1 MAGRLSRV
9 CVLGLGSIGLP
20 TAAMLASRGV
30 EVIGCDI
37 DPRVVARVNAGRPHV
52 REPDLDRLLA
62 QAVRTGRLRA
72 QGEPAEAEAFLIAV
86 PTPVGRDHA
95 PDLSFVDAAARSI
108 APLLRPG
115 DLVVLESTVPVGT
128 TERIAANLAAA
139 RPDLAFP
146 RYGETPP
153 RGAVHVAHCPER
165 VLPSA
170 ILRELVANDRV
181 LGGLT
186 PACAEKAR
194 ALYATFVTAALLL
207 TDCRTAE
214 LVKLAENAFR
224 DVNLAFANELA
235 AICERLGVDVWRA
248 IALANRHPRVAI
260 LRPGAGVGG
269 HCIPLDPW
277 FLIGAAPDEARLLR
291 TARAVND
298 DQPMRVAARIAA
310 AASSLREP
318 VVACFGLTYK
328 PDVADLRESPALAI
342 VHALAERGGLELFV
356 CDPWVEALPESLAGS
371 CSARL
376 VGPEEALARADVV
389 AFLVPHAAFRGI
401 DPERLAGKRVIDPAG
416 VLAEG

>member
-20 TAAMLASRGV
+20 TAATLASRGV

-37 DPRVVARVNAGRPHV
+37 DPRVVARVNAGKPHV
-52 REPDLDRLLA
+52 REPDFARLLA
-62 QAVRTGRLRA
+62 AAVQTGRLRA

-95 PDLSFVDAAARSI
+95 PDLSFVDAATRSI

-128 TERIAANLAAA
+128 TERIAADLAAA

-153 RGAVHVAHCPER
+153 RGAVHIAHCPER
-165 VLPSA
+165 VLPGA
-170 ILRELVANDRV
+170 ILRELSANDRV
-181 LGGLT
+181 MGGLT

-194 ALYATFVTAALLL
+194 ALYAMFVTGALFVA
-207 TDCRTAE
+207 DCRTAE

-224 DVNLAFANELA
+224 DVNIAFANELA
-235 AICERLGVDVWRA
+235 AICERLGVDVWTA
-248 IALANRHPRVAI
+248 IRLANRHPRVAI
-260 LRPGAGVGG
+260 HRPGVGVGG
-269 HCIPLDPW
+269 HCVPVDPW
-277 FLIGAAPDEARLLR
+277 FLIASAPDEARLMR
-291 TARAVND
+291 TARTVND
-298 DQPMRVAARIAA
+298 DQPARVAARIAA
-310 AASSLREP
+310 AASSVRDP

-328 PDVADLRESPALAI
+328 ADVADLRESPALAV
-342 VHALAERGGLELFV
+342 VHALAERGGMELLV
-356 CDPWVEALPESLAGS
+356 CDPWVGALPASLAKY
-371 CSARL
+371 CSVRL
-376 VGPEEALARADVV
+376 VGLEEALARAAVV

-401 DPERLAGKRVIDPAG
+401 DPEWLACKRVIDPAG
-416 VLAEG
+416 VLAGG